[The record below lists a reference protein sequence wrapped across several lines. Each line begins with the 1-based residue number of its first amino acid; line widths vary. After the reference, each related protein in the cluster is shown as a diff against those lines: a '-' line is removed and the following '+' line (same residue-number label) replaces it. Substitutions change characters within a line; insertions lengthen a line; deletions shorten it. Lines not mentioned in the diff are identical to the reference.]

1 MYDDTKDKI
10 IIMALHKTVLRVLSV
25 ATSSS
30 VVVPVVLH
38 SYPLCVS
45 LYQQP
50 VGKLVGLGGGRGRK
64 NREHVL
70 GYRVTKCV
78 QARSMA

>member
-1 MYDDTKDKI
+1 M
-10 IIMALHKTVLRVLSV
+10 

-38 SYPLCVS
+38 SYHLC
-45 LYQQP
+45 QQP